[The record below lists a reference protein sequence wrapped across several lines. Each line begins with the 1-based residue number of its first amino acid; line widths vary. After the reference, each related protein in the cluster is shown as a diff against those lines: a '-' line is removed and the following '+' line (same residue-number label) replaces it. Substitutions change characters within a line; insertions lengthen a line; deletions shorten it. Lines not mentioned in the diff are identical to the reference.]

1 MAGKG
6 SRVLFT
12 SFHEAGF
19 KQKLVLSPV
28 AQPGVL
34 PNKQDISNRVFHVAK
49 LEDVE
54 HEVEDDKKRMNWG
67 PPFSEQL
74 CKSAL
79 LDTMHESVQLV
90 KSGRKAWKKGRVD
103 LNTAEFNISPGK
115 MTFLSQ
121 AGGEWESASFQLEP
135 NSEGEISESQVQQI
149 GLRPIFNPFLKSCMV
164 DKVTKALQKDSF
176 VCLNPDNPDQYTI
189 VHLET
194 DEQREKFSVTL
205 AKDES
210 QDGIESNQESVE
222 KRAIES
228 WTRLP
233 KVISVKTKKKK
244 ISNVTLFADK
254 ALDLRASLTVY
265 EEDLGNLTYHVH
277 DVLMAAWEQRDAQGG
292 IEIPGLAT
300 GVRVDM
306 VKQVT
311 SAYTWAKEVEE
322 EEGMVEVTTKVMRLR
337 QRLKEGVT
345 EWEEC
350 LEIDVRIQD
359 VELHPDALTD
369 FILKMKTLFQT
380 ITSESSTS
388 SNGRD

>member
-1 MAGKG
+1 LAGKG

-19 KQKLVLSPV
+19 KQKIILSPV

-34 PNKQDISNRVFHVAK
+34 PNKQDINNRVFHVAK
-49 LEDVE
+49 LEDVG
-54 HEVEDDKKRMNWG
+54 EVEDDKKNWG

-121 AGGEWESASFQLEP
+121 VGGEWESASFQLEP
-135 NSEGEISESQVQQI
+135 NSEGEISESQVQQF

-164 DKVTKALQKDSF
+164 DKVTKALQEDGF
-176 VCLNPDNPDQYTI
+176 VCVNPDNPDQYTI

-205 AKDES
+205 AKDEES
-210 QDGIESNQESVE
+210 QDGVESNEESVE

-337 QRLKEGVT
+337 QRLKGAGVT

-380 ITSESSTS
+380 IASTS

>member
-1 MAGKG
+1 MQGRARHLAGKG

-28 AQPGVL
+28 LQPGVL
-34 PNKQDISNRVFHVAK
+34 PNKQDISRVFHVAK
-49 LEDVE
+49 LEDVG
-54 HEVEDDKKRMNWG
+54 EVEDDKRTNWG

-90 KSGRKAWKKGRVD
+90 RSGRKAWKKGRVD

-121 AGGEWESASFQLEP
+121 GGGKVESTTFQLEP
-135 NSEGEISESQVQQI
+135 NSEGEISESQVQQF
-149 GLRPIFNPFLKSCMV
+149 GLRPLFNPFLKSCMV
-164 DKVTKALQKDSF
+164 DQVTKALQEEGF

-194 DEQREKFSVTL
+194 DEQREKFSITL

-210 QDGIESNQESVE
+210 QNGVESNEE

-292 IEIPGLAT
+292 MEIPGLAT

-322 EEGMVEVTTKVMRLR
+322 GMVEVTTKVMRLR
-337 QRLKEGVT
+337 QRLKGGVT

-359 VELHPDALTD
+359 IELHPDALTD

-380 ITSESSTS
+380 IASESSVS
-388 SNGRD
+388 SNGTD